1 MSVDG
6 EITVSEFIWK
16 CPLLFDDQSQSDGVM
31 IVFESTGVSLVL
43 YL

>member
-1 MSVDG
+1 MRVDG
-6 EITVSEFIWK
+6 AITVSEFIWK